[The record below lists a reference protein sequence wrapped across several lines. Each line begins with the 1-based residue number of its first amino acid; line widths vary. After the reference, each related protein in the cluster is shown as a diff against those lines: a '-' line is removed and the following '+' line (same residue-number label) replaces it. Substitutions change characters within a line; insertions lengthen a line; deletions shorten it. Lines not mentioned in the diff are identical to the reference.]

1 MKRILIISIACL
13 FFAGCSTG
21 TGAFAGGAATGAA
34 LSQTF
39 AGAKADLDA
48 KQKALLAEQAAIV
61 AKLEASNDDAEKT
74 MLEAQNAALKK
85 KLELVA
91 TAQAGIETA
100 EKAVKT
106 DWTDLNQTSPWIVSA
121 IMAGLTVLTQKKKT
135 SVSNLLKAVNEGV
148 EKYKA
153 QAQPADAQKLYE
165 AVKERKAKSGILS

>member
-1 MKRILIISIACL
+1 MKRILIVSVMCL
-13 FFAGCSTG
+13 FIAGCSTG
-21 TGAFAGGAATGAA
+21 TGTFAGGAASGAA
-34 LSQTF
+34 LTQTF

-48 KQKALLAEQAAIV
+48 KQKALLTEQAAIV

-100 EKAVKT
+100 EKAVAT
-106 DWTDLNQTSPWIVSA
+106 DWTDLNQTSPWILSA
-121 IMAGLTVLTQKKKT
+121 IMAGLTVFTQKKKT
-135 SVSNLLKAVNEGV
+135 SISNLLKAVNEGV

-153 QAQPADAQKLYE
+153 QAQPAEAQKLYE
-165 AVKERKAKSGILS
+165 DVKERKALNKVV